1 MQSQKN
7 CLIGTLL
14 SFPARDR
21 KADSMDVLCV
31 PFCSLC
37 KEAFYMTK
45 EA

>member
-21 KADSMDVLCV
+21 KARQFVLCAFL
-31 PFCSLC
+31 PFGKEVFYY
-37 KEAFYMTK
+37 KEAWL
-45 EA
+45 